1 MAEEN
6 RPRLGRGLAALLGDA
21 AVAPPEREA
30 VARGVRKLPI
40 EYLRPNSRNPRRTFD
55 DEQLENLAAS
65 VREKGVIQPIIVRV
79 APNTPNAFEIIA
91 GERRWRAGQR
101 AGLHEVPVIVIEA
114 NDRETLELAII
125 ENVQRADLNA
135 IDEALGYEQLIE
147 QFQYTQADLARVI
160 GKSRSYVTN
169 ALRLLNL
176 PENAKRLVSNGA
188 LSAGHARALLAL
200 PNPEAAAQRVLDD
213 GLTVRDLERMAQ
225 EHSRSA
231 GAETARR
238 GVPSGKP
245 GEKDPNIR
253 SLERELSDVLGLTV
267 TIDQKGDSGR
277 LTVSYRDLD
286 QLDMVLG
293 RLRN

>member
-21 AVAPPEREA
+21 AVALPARET
-30 VARGVRKLPI
+30 VPRGVRKVPV

-55 DEQLENLAAS
+55 EEQLENLAAS
-65 VREKGVIQPIIVRV
+65 VREKGVIQPVIVRV
-79 APNTPNAFEIIA
+79 ISDADNSYEIVA
-91 GERRWRAGQR
+91 GERRWRAAQR
-101 AGLHEVPVIVIEA
+101 AGLHDIPVIVIEA

-135 IDEALGYEQLIE
+135 IDEALGYEQLIKE
-147 QFQYTQADLARVI
+147 FQYTQADLARVI

-176 PENAKRLVSNGA
+176 PESVRKLVTDGA
-188 LSAGHARALLAL
+188 LSAGHARALLSL
-200 PNPEAAAQRVLDD
+200 PDPDAAARRVVAD
-213 GLTVRDLERMAQ
+213 GLTVRDLEKMAQ
-225 EHSRSA
+225 DKSA
-231 GAETARR
+231 SA
-238 GVPSGKP
+238 SGKAARGKA

-253 SLERELSDVLGLTV
+253 SLERELSDELGLTV
-267 TIDQKGDSGR
+267 TIDQQGDLGR
-277 LTVSYRDLD
+277 LTVSYSTLD
-286 QLDMVLG
+286 QLDMILS